1 MQYALSKIRSAAREL
16 LTREEKDDTR
26 QFQGEAML
34 RRMVRLGLLLD
45 TERKLDYVLGLT
57 TAKLMERRLQTKVF
71 KQGLAKSIHHA
82 RVLIKQRHIR
92 VGKQVVN
99 VPSFL
104 VRLDSEK
111 HIDFAITSPYGQG
124 RPGRVARKR
133 AAAKAAAGGGGDAGE
148 ESD

>member
-1 MQYALSKIRSAAREL
+1 MFEAPAL
-16 LTREEKDDTR
+16 
-26 QFQGEAML
+26 L
-34 RRMVRLGLLLD
+34 RRLQRYGLLDESELELD
-45 TERKLDYVLGLT
+45 AVLQMT
-57 TAKLMERRLQTKVF
+57 TQRLLERRLQTKVF

-92 VGKQVVN
+92 VGKQIVT